1 MPRLSSGLIIA
12 GAYANKLRRTLFA
25 QFRDKIKKERD
36 KARKEELMREIAR
49 ASGELNST
57 LFFLLRDLG
66 VDKGDVVR
74 IAIEYNVEE
83 GKIKWLWD
91 TLEVQHYKPVP
102 ETSENAKVKLKE
114 ILEKRAAAPAVPVE
128 LEVEYLG
135 TVKEGLEDVYAVK
148 IPREEELVTVGAVR
162 VLYKDEI
169 GEALAVIVTPEGRA
183 YKYSMKLTYS
193 PDPFRISATI
203 RGELIKA
210 FSENLLKEID
220 REKAKELLK
229 ELMKLK

>member
-25 QFRDKIKKERD
+25 QLRDKIKR
-36 KARKEELMREIAR
+36 EEITSREVAR

-74 IAIEYNVEE
+74 IAIEYDVEE
-83 GKIKWLWD
+83 GKIRWAWN
-91 TLEVQHYKPVP
+91 TLEIQHYKPVP
-102 ETSENAKVKLKE
+102 ETTENAKIKLKE
-114 ILEKRAAAPAVPVE
+114 ILEKRVAAPAVPVE

-148 IPREEELVTVGAVR
+148 MPKEEELVTVGAVR
-162 VLYKDEI
+162 VLYKDET

-193 PDPFRISATI
+193 PDPFKTSAII
-203 RGELIKA
+203 RGELIRA
-210 FSENLLKEID
+210 FSENLLEEIN
-220 REKAKELLK
+220 REKAKELLT